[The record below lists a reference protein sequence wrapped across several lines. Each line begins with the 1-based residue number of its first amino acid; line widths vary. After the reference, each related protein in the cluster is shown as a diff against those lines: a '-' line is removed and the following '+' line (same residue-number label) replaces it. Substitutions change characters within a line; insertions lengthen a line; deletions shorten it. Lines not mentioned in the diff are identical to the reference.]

1 MSFCDFA
8 PNSEECIGITE
19 QPIVP
24 TENETT
30 VSKNGLVVLK
40 ETFADHDL
48 LEIFN
53 IRSNEELNNDL
64 GGRQLL
70 YGERYFPEMVL
81 KMELREDGP
90 SNYNSNR
97 YDGYMFF

>member
-1 MSFCDFA
+1 
-8 PNSEECIGITE
+8 
-19 QPIVP
+19 
-24 TENETT
+24 
-30 VSKNGLVVLK
+30 
-40 ETFADHDL
+40 

-53 IRSNEELNNDL
+53 IRPDAKLNSDL

-81 KMELREDGP
+81 KMELKEDGP
-90 SNYNSNR
+90 SNYNSER